1 MELNVRIFEDQPA
14 AVQQLTQA
22 VQDWC
27 TAHHCTVCIASY
39 PREVSIDD
47 NTASQTDIFFFDIE
61 LADGSGLHAAQAIR
75 SHHPHVPIV
84 FLTNHQ
90 KYVFDG
96 YTVQAFRYLM
106 KPITPK
112 DCASCMEQAYA
123 FSQSKQQQMLRIIQK
138 GRWWFLPIEQVL
150 YIEATGHVCRIQTQQ
165 EQIDC
170 RKSFCELRQELP
182 PHTFIQTHRSYLV
195 NYRHIHTL
203 SDKSLCLDD
212 GEQIPV
218 SRSYRPAVIQF
229 LATHLGGTL

>member
-1 MELNVRIFEDQPA
+1 CA
-14 AVQQLTQA
+14 AH
-22 VQDWC
+22 D
-27 TAHHCTVCIASY
+27 CTVHMTSY
-39 PREVSIDD
+39 SREVSL
-47 NTASQTDIFFFDIE
+47 NAERAGQTDLFFLDIE
-61 LADGSGLHAAQAIR
+61 LAAGSGLHAAQTIR
-75 SHHPHVPIV
+75 TYNPHVPIV

-112 DCASCMEQAYA
+112 DCASCLEQACA
-123 FSQSKQQQMLRIIQK
+123 FAQTKQQQMLRVIQK
-138 GRWWFLPIEQVL
+138 GQWWFLPIRQIL
-150 YIEATGHVCRIQTQQ
+150 YIEATGHICRIQTEQ
-165 EQIDC
+165 EPIDY
-170 RKSFCELRQELP
+170 RKSFREIRQELP

-203 SDKSLCLDD
+203 SDKSLCLDN

-229 LATHLGGTL
+229 LATYLGGTL